1 MGTILLAV
9 EGVNVRLS
17 GSLSAV
23 EEFKIIIES
32 VLSLPSSLV
41 HYKDSTSSS
50 PSLPRFLVKI
60 KKELIGM
67 GMPSADPSL
76 APSPAQHISPE
87 DLHSMLTS
95 STSDVVLLDTRN
107 DYELKMGTFKSA
119 HHFDISTF
127 RDFPASAKSSPL
139 PKSDKIVMFCTGGIR
154 CEKAAFAMEAAG
166 YPSSSLYQLD
176 GGILNY
182 FEKVSPDASRETYE
196 GGCFVFDDRV
206 VVDVEGK
213 TVKGVRVCFRCRW
226 PLSGGEVEAM
236 GGEDRVIKCEK
247 CGEEDMLNCEGRKR
261 KRNY

>member
-1 MGTILLAV
+1 MMELAASSQSLHTNTSGYAFYPLTSLPTLRENLLKAHKEKYATSLMGTILLAV

-107 DYELKMGTFKSA
+107 DYELKVRMDKMKTA
-119 HHFDISTF
+119 HRRPYRERCRGSCPS
-127 RDFPASAKSSPL
+127 RNL
-139 PKSDKIVMFCTGGIR
+139 PKTNFT
-154 CEKAAFAMEAAG
+154 
-166 YPSSSLYQLD
+166 
-176 GGILNY
+176 
-182 FEKVSPDASRETYE
+182 T
-196 GGCFVFDDRV
+196 
-206 VVDVEGK
+206 
-213 TVKGVRVCFRCRW
+213 
-226 PLSGGEVEAM
+226 
-236 GGEDRVIKCEK
+236 
-247 CGEEDMLNCEGRKR
+247 
-261 KRNY
+261 